1 MHVFL
6 AGVPILAP
14 SPEFLLSAY
23 DDSSVLSIWH
33 HTANNVGCTDE
44 PVHVEPCCRDQ
55 ICTVD
60 PLSSS
65 HVLRCDRNGADSS
78 CASMRASYFSPDAC
92 SRESLIEWLPRIQTA
107 IFPFVLQF
115 DSVDELFDIMTAMKQ
130 NDDFN
135 IQIRQ
140 QMRRE
145 TMRLAVHNAGKFPFH
160 ALASCMD

>member
-1 MHVFL
+1 
-6 AGVPILAP
+6 
-14 SPEFLLSAY
+14 
-23 DDSSVLSIWH
+23 
-33 HTANNVGCTDE
+33 
-44 PVHVEPCCRDQ
+44 
-55 ICTVD
+55 
-60 PLSSS
+60 
-65 HVLRCDRNGADSS
+65 
-78 CASMRASYFSPDAC
+78 MRASYFSPDAC